1 MIRLANIN
9 DAQQLFALN
18 EAFNGKDETSLR
30 RIKQSISDNLQEI
43 VVVAQEGN
51 VLVGFV
57 CVQVKQSF
65 CYSDVYAEITEAY
78 VSKPYRRQKIAS
90 KMIKFAEEYCVQH
103 YPLHNFEILTGKNN
117 FKAKSLYKSLGYSI
131 KKEVFLSKKV

>member
-18 EAFNGKDETSLR
+18 EAFNGKGETSLS

-51 VLVGFV
+51 MLVGFV
-57 CVQVKQSF
+57 CVQIKQSF
-65 CYSDVYAEITEAY
+65 CYSDVYAEITEVY
-78 VSKPYRRQKIAS
+78 VLKSYRRQKIAS

-103 YPLHNFEILTGKNN
+103 YPLHNFEILTGNNN

-131 KKEVFLSKKV
+131 KKEVFLSKRI